1 MRHPNR
7 SSAQKLKYPR
17 NRDVSLS
24 SAGPDLV
31 GDDLVA
37 VGLQVAAHTVGALSP
52 GVLTAKKA
60 TSAEWDP
67 NGRLQRQ
74 DYRERDQVRSQ
85 CCIVARLD
93 SPSAIVVR

>member
-1 MRHPNR
+1 
-7 SSAQKLKYPR
+7 
-17 NRDVSLS
+17 
-24 SAGPDLV
+24 
-31 GDDLVA
+31 VA